1 MSLNII
7 FYCLIFWVICNICA
21 YKNLE
26 EILKAYLNEGS
37 TEMNTQIQF
46 IINQINSVDKQTLNE
61 SDNEEDD
68 EDEVFPIDSNFS
80 RSRWKTLMKKNILF
94 ICVGRSRCYR
104 SRSG

>member
-1 MSLNII
+1 
-7 FYCLIFWVICNICA
+7 
-21 YKNLE
+21 LE

-80 RSRWKTLMKKNILF
+80 RSR
-94 ICVGRSRCYR
+94 
-104 SRSG
+104 